1 MCIRD
6 SATPVRDAALSPPT
20 PAKPIRAC
28 GPSLGFRL
36 RSGLSPLLTTVPRWI
51 LFSDAQ
57 LGDNGTIPL
66 DVLLGQVVQHLAAL
80 TDHLQQAAAAVVVVD
95 VDLQVLGEL
104 LNPGGED
111 GDLDLGGAGVRGM
124 GAVGLDDGR
133 LFVLTNHGIVPP
145 F

>member
-1 MCIRD
+1 M
-6 SATPVRDAALSPPT
+6 
-20 PAKPIRAC
+20 
-28 GPSLGFRL
+28 GPRLGFRL

-95 VDLQVLGEL
+95 VDLQVRRAASKGETPAL
-104 LNPGGED
+104 TEKIPKNWEMNHLPGG
-111 GDLDLGGAGVRGM
+111 
-124 GAVGLDDGR
+124 
-133 LFVLTNHGIVPP
+133 PP
-145 F
+145 A

>member
-1 MCIRD
+1 MTSRHG
-6 SATPVRDAALSPPT
+6 SAKRQ
-20 PAKPIRAC
+20 
-28 GPSLGFRL
+28 
-36 RSGLSPLLTTVPRWI
+36 
-51 LFSDAQ
+51 LFTDAQ
-57 LGDNGTIPL
+57 LGDDGTIPL